1 MRSPLAFASL
11 AAMLALAACT
21 TDDDPAANPPS
32 TPGRAAT
39 AAASTAPAAPPPAA
53 APIATADAS
62 ADGADAPSAV
72 SVFRRMVE
80 SIAALAKQPADD
92 TTAETP
98 QPPAQ
103 GTSASA
109 SPPASASAPA
119 AAAAPALA
127 ALPPPAAAPPVVAPP
142 VVSPRASAKPSAA
155 ACADVTADGPAK
167 EVDLQ
172 AVRRLLEGTDF
183 QRGSFETNASYRAR
197 VIVKLEAV
205 QALAIEQTGRAEL
218 VFSVPIPQYR
228 LRYDTAAHALLIG
241 SDLGLLPVGSAIG
254 MNDFVVVST
263 SEREIGHHRDTIS
276 YGVRQMPGVEREVTR
291 VAGDELGVQVA
302 GGSATGWPAKFE
314 RLSVPMTPA
323 EAADRSGLAVLFVAH
338 LQEPIFVT
346 GEYVQEPKLD
356 DPVEK
361 HLTVQAIR
369 IAVDCAAIYDR
380 KTGRLIHPLIPA
392 GG

>member
-1 MRSPLAFASL
+1 MRFPLAFASL

-21 TDDDPAANPPS
+21 TDDDPAADAPS
-32 TPGRAAT
+32 SPGRAAT

-53 APIATADAS
+53 APTATADAS
-62 ADGADAPSAV
+62 ADGGDAPSAV

-92 TTAETP
+92 TTTETP

-103 GTSASA
+103 GPSPSA
-109 SPPASASAPA
+109 SPPASAPA

-127 ALPPPAAAPPVVAPP
+127 ALPPPAMAPPVAPPP
-142 VVSPRASAKPSAA
+142 VVSPRASAGPSAA

-228 LRYDTAAHALLIG
+228 LRYDAVAHALWIG
-241 SDLGLLPVGSAIG
+241 SELGLLPVGSAIG

-276 YGVRQMPGVEREVTR
+276 YGVRQVPGVEREVTR

-302 GGSATGWPAKFE
+302 GSSATGWPAKFE

-361 HLTVQAIR
+361 HLTVQAIK